1 MQDIYVIG
9 NAATQIVIFSFSISH
24 FLGLIR
30 FRLSGN
36 PGRAAH
42 ICLTALFFVPILL
55 NEVSGN
61 RRVDETS
68 IRPFRVKS
76 FGFRE
81 YSKNLAY
88 TKILYFGR
96 TI

>member
-1 MQDIYVIG
+1 MQDNYVIG

-42 ICLTALFFVPILL
+42 ICLTALFFVPILKGWD
-55 NEVSGN
+55 EVSGN
-61 RRVDETS
+61 RRAS
-68 IRPFRVKS
+68 A

-96 TI
+96 TS

>member
-1 MQDIYVIG
+1 MQDNYVIG

-24 FLGLIR
+24 LFGLIR

-36 PGRAAH
+36 PGRSAH

-68 IRPFRVKS
+68 IRRQVFR
-76 FGFRE
+76 
-81 YSKNLAY
+81 L
-88 TKILYFGR
+88 
-96 TI
+96 